1 MSYEKTF
8 ESLDELGQLKEIRSY
23 LLREVNGLKGD
34 NARMLTHATNVTN
47 LHNAAAAL
55 SDKKIGKLTEEN
67 QLLKSGRNEAV
78 DCRDV
83 QLVKNAQLVAEN
95 ERLRNRIA
103 KLQSLGIVDV
113 EALTTDLMEM
123 AKERDRAKGREA
135 LIEELTKGRDRATYL
150 ERERESFA
158 KRCENLADEIAEL
171 TKHNHAL
178 SERAK
183 RAEGSF
189 TAPYVTINGFHYYL
203 GESK

>member
-1 MSYEKTF
+1 MSYSEYLNSVTDAEF
-8 ESLDELGQLKEIRSY
+8 VTRTQRELKELIDS
-23 LLREVNGLKGD
+23 RERVADSRNAFMAENKILKAD

-67 QLLKSGRNEAV
+67 
-78 DCRDV
+78 
-83 QLVKNAQLVAEN
+83 

-103 KLQSLGIVDV
+103 KLQSLGGDAERDSARETVRLRGRIDEITKERYV
-113 EALTTDLMEM
+113 LKTDLMISQ
-123 AKERDRAKGREA
+123 AQAKGLLEA
-135 LIEELTKGRDRATYL
+135 IDGLHAQID
-150 ERERESFA
+150 
-158 KRCENLADEIAEL
+158 EL

>member
-1 MSYEKTF
+1 MSYSEYLNSVTDAEF
-8 ESLDELGQLKEIRSY
+8 VTRTQRELKELIDS
-23 LLREVNGLKGD
+23 RERVADSRNAFMAENKILKAD

-67 QLLKSGRNEAV
+67 
-78 DCRDV
+78 
-83 QLVKNAQLVAEN
+83 

-103 KLQSLGIVDV
+103 KLRSLGVVDMD
-113 EALTTDLMEM
+113 AF
-123 AKERDRAKGREA
+123 ERDIRQLDDIDGLR
-135 LIEELTKGRDRATYL
+135 TQVD
-150 ERERESFA
+150 
-158 KRCENLADEIAEL
+158 EL

>member
-1 MSYEKTF
+1 MSYSEYLNSVTDAEF
-8 ESLDELGQLKEIRSY
+8 VTRTQRELKELIDS
-23 LLREVNGLKGD
+23 RERVADSRNAFMAENKILKAD

-67 QLLKSGRNEAV
+67 
-78 DCRDV
+78 
-83 QLVKNAQLVAEN
+83 

-103 KLQSLGIVDV
+103 KLRSLGVVDMD
-113 EALTTDLMEM
+113 AF
-123 AKERDRAKGREA
+123 ERDIRQLDDIDGLRTQVD
-135 LIEELTKGRDRATYL
+135 ELTQ
-150 ERERESFA
+150 
-158 KRCENLADEIAEL
+158 
-171 TKHNHAL
+171 HNHAL

-203 GESK
+203 GE